1 MLFDAKPPELTK
13 GKKNVTIII
22 YDTAEVWR
30 MERNGVRLPDYSV
43 LMSVYKGEKPEF
55 LRECIESMLGQTF
68 ITNDFVLVC
77 DGPLTKELD
86 NVIDEF
92 EEKYDFFRPLRLPEN
107 MGVGS
112 CANAGLEVCRNEY
125 IVKMDSDDIA
135 VPERCEFS
143 LYIMAKHPGI
153 DMLGAYISEFDSDTG
168 EEIAVRKTPSGNVAI
183 RKYARR
189 RNPFNNPTLV
199 YKKSWVEKIG
209 GYSTVRRCEDYDFV
223 VRMLAAGAVGRNIPK
238 VLVRYRV
245 NGGNYDRRRNW
256 ANTRSFIAVRWKIY
270 RSGFSRFSDFL
281 VTTAAQLVMFLM
293 PSSLTGRFYKKLL
306 R

>member
-1 MLFDAKPPELTK
+1 
-13 GKKNVTIII
+13 
-22 YDTAEVWR
+22 
-30 MERNGVRLPDYSV
+30 MEKDGVRLPEYSV

-55 LRECIESMLGQTF
+55 LRECIDSMLEQTF
-68 ITNDFVLVC
+68 APDDFVLVC

-86 NVIDEF
+86 NVISEY
-92 EEKYDFFRPLRLPEN
+92 EHKHECFRVLRRPEN
-107 MGVGS
+107 MGVGY
-112 CANAGLEVCRNEY
+112 CANEGLKMCRNEY

-135 VPERCEFS
+135 LPERCELS
-143 LYIMAKHPGI
+143 MYMMAKHPGV

-168 EEIAVRKTPSGNVAI
+168 EEIAVRKTPTGDSAI

-209 GYSTVRRCEDYDFV
+209 GYTTVRRCEDYDFV

-270 RSGFSRFSDFL
+270 RSGFSGLWDFT
-281 VTTAAQLVMFLM
+281 VTTAAQLVMFLL

>member
-1 MLFDAKPPELTK
+1 
-13 GKKNVTIII
+13 
-22 YDTAEVWR
+22 
-30 MERNGVRLPDYSV
+30 MEKDGVRLPEYSV

-55 LRECIESMLGQTF
+55 LRECIDSMLEQTF
-68 ITNDFVLVC
+68 APDDFVLVC
-77 DGPLTKELD
+77 DGPLTDELD
-86 NVIDEF
+86 SVIGEY
-92 EEKYDFFRPLRLPEN
+92 EQKHECFRVLRLPQN
-107 MGVGS
+107 MGVGY
-112 CANAGLEVCRNEY
+112 CANEGLKMCRNED

-135 VPERCEFS
+135 LPERCELS
-143 LYIMAKHPGI
+143 MYTMAKHPGV

-168 EEIAVRKTPSGNVAI
+168 EEIAVRKTPTGDSAI
-183 RKYARR
+183 KKYARR
-189 RNPFNNPTLV
+189 RMPFNNPTLV

-209 GYSTVRRCEDYDFV
+209 GYTTVRRCEDYDFV

-270 RSGFSRFSDFL
+270 RSGFSGLWDFT
-281 VTTAAQLVMFLM
+281 VTTAAQLVMFIL